1 MQYYAEASVTEA
13 INGRERERE
22 REREIVYMLSRNERH
37 FIGKGLELITS
48 TRLACT
54 TMSEAYRSSYHA

>member
-22 REREIVYMLSRNERH
+22 RDKERERLYTCSLEM
-37 FIGKGLELITS
+37 KGIS
-48 TRLACT
+48 LA
-54 TMSEAYRSSYHA
+54 RVLNL